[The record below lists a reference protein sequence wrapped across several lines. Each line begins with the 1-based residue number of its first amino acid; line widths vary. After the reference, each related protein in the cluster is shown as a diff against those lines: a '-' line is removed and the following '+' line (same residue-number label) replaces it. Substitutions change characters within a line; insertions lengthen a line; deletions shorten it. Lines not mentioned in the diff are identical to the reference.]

1 MYIDADVIIKG
12 AALIGA
18 IVTIGGFLFA
28 IFKWF
33 TKQEKPHKEIEELRH
48 THESDIEAL
57 KEELCVLNFATLAT
71 LDGLKQLGCN
81 GEVTKAYN
89 DLAKHINK
97 QAHDQ
102 L

>member
-33 TKQEKPHKEIEELRH
+33 TKQ
-48 THESDIEAL
+48 
-57 KEELCVLNFATLAT
+57 
-71 LDGLKQLGCN
+71 
-81 GEVTKAYN
+81 
-89 DLAKHINK
+89 
-97 QAHDQ
+97 
-102 L
+102 